1 MGLSSIVSTNI
12 QGTLDRI
19 YPENASF
26 TFDLFNNNLGVG
38 VSSPQYAIDIQT
50 TTGIRL
56 TGGTLN
62 ANAYGLV
69 SVQTQ
74 SLISTLPTSLYAPG
88 TIPLNALTSSGSG
101 ILPGISV
108 PTTALYG
115 TLNRALFAPSTIPL
129 IALQST
135 GVIYATQFVGDGGS
149 LSNLQLS
156 SLNTFGLEKTFL
168 PNTIP
173 LSTLA
178 STGQIWI
185 KNPDGAIYVPNFST
199 GTLYTNRLYPQSI
212 STGDIVT
219 QTLIASSFTTATFVA
234 SSISTILT
242 EAATLRAGEIYGDG
256 FYVRNLNPANLYTTI
271 PSEKFGYR
279 TISFDILNPY
289 GNFQVL
295 AGSVTLRAPTTASN
309 VDIQGTLVGSNIA
322 SFSSMVYAS
331 SFQGDGWNLSNLNVP
346 NRRDLQSTIVGLGQ
360 LYISSASLYS
370 TVQGLGETYVSTVS
384 LLSTVEGLGSA
395 GYVSSTQLLST
406 TTGLYTYISSF
417 IDPIELTSTVIGL
430 GSLSFISSI
439 GLDSKLNSTVVGLG
453 SANFV
458 STASL
463 VSTTIFLINSGSA
476 TAFTS
481 TVEGLG
487 SAGYVS
493 TASLISTTEY
503 LLSNAGGGIT
513 LRSTVEGLGSSGY
526 VSTLGN
532 PIYNDAWIQTNLIN
546 PPSPLTFGT
555 PVSKTSQIFIPWTY
569 PTQINVG
576 FQSSWLPV
584 INVFNSILSTNI
596 ITINPSTIISTLSNG
611 YVNYHNS
618 SNYITGVVLAKI
630 KGTSGIQSITF
641 PQDGL
646 TRSAFVYYE
655 PSLSSISTSGQ
666 FTAWYA
672 NYNVGSN
679 VTSTIFSPFVSPGAP
694 SVPQKLQSTSVT
706 SNSLNFYFS
715 TPQFVDVNDPTSIAT
730 ITQYDLSF
738 NSIPIPGLRYGTAQ
752 CNAQAPTVTS
762 PFSFVASPDSSAGQV
777 IQYAAANLFPDSTY
791 RFYVKAK
798 NSGGLYGP
806 QASTLGIST
815 SYLTPASV
823 TGPSFTSRYYSGT
836 VKRASDNATITTL
849 VNTNTDWTS
858 ATFIVPVQTLAARGS
873 QAIGTIAI
881 STFFTTPSTI
891 RGPTVFTNGFPAS
904 LPSSLTQSSMT
915 VSTTNV
921 YDNYAA
927 SIAAYQGFY
936 LNTSNNVTIKTGIF
950 QPNSTIYTFNT
961 VSYQSTSAGVTSNQ
975 TQQTF
980 YYDGSPGTA
989 TITDLT
995 FNYVTSPA
1003 PTNNYV
1009 SGVRVISGTPQFS
1022 TITGASNIG
1031 QWFYISPLVTLSN
1044 TIGTTITSITNT
1056 DTTSVISGFS
1066 NGQFLP
1072 ATRVV
1077 FSNALTANSL
1087 ATTYASSI
1095 KMTAV
1100 CSNVNMTS
1108 AQVTATNISSII
1120 DGPSVTLIGTTLPA
1134 VLQTLNSGTPAT
1146 GCRIWS
1152 FSSFDTTNIYVPP
1165 YIFGCNGTNYSYT
1178 NYLYDTATLHSYSLV
1193 DAAAPFPVVKELQV
1207 ANGYHVT
1214 KGTRADCYINY
1225 TNMKYNATSVNNVD
1239 YSVITT
1245 SGLRFATFGW
1255 KTASS
1260 GTNYSALSFTL
1271 TYSSAASSPLSL
1283 SNNLVIFTGTAEK
1296 LYVFYKVED
1305 QASLLPTNGTSAT
1318 SVWLDANGTLGT
1330 AASALTYYVDSTG
1343 NYTQIRG
1350 GVTSGATSNATS
1362 FTFPNVFIPSFATIG
1377 KDVRIFCRI
1386 GVPMNYN
1393 FAFTTISATLS

>member
-1 MGLSSIVSTNI
+1 MTEASFSTNELFLRSDRIAFGKIPPEVLVREERTIILPDTTGQRLFIGLSTLVSTNTY
-12 QGTLDRI
+12 GNLETI
-19 YPENASF
+19 YPGKASF
-26 TFDLFNNNLGVG
+26 TFDVLNNKFGIG
-38 VSSPQYAIDIQT
+38 VSSPQYSLDIQT
-50 TTGIRL
+50 TTGLRL
-56 TGGTLN
+56 SGGSLI
-62 ANAYGLV
+62 ANAFGLF

-74 SLISTLPTSLYAPG
+74 ALISTLPTSAFAPG
-88 TIPLNALTSSGSG
+88 TIPVTALASSGTS
-101 ILPGISV
+101 ILSGISV
-108 PTTALYG
+108 PTSALYG
-115 TLNRALFAPSTIPL
+115 KLAASFFANSTISL
-129 IALQST
+129 LSLQST
-135 GVIYATQFVGDGGS
+135 GTIYATQFIGGGAAITG
-149 LSNLQLS
+149 L
-156 SLNTFGLEKTFL
+156 SLNNI
-168 PNTIP
+168 NTTGIENLFSANTLS

-178 STGQIWI
+178 STGQIWLRNGSI
-185 KNPDGAIYVPNFST
+185 ISPYIST
-199 GTLYTNRLYPQSI
+199 GTLYTNTLYPTTI
-212 STGDIVT
+212 STGSIIT
-219 QTLIASSFTTATFVA
+219 GTLVASSFTVA
-234 SSISTILT
+234 SFTASTVSSIVIETGI
-242 EAATLRAGEIYGDG
+242 LRASQIYGDG
-256 FYVRNLNPANLYTTI
+256 YMITNLNPANITGTL
-271 PSEKFGYR
+271 PPERFGYR
-279 TISFDILNPY
+279 TISFDAINPY
-289 GNFQVL
+289 GNFLVQ
-295 AGSVTLRAPTTASN
+295 AGTVTLNAPTTASN
-309 VDIQGTLVGSNIA
+309 VVVQGSLTGSNIA

-331 SFQGDGWNLSNLNVP
+331 SFQGDGYNLSNLNVP
-346 NRRDLQSTIVGLGQ
+346 NWENLK
-360 LYISSASLYS
+360 S
-370 TVQGLGETYVSTVS
+370 TVA
-384 LLSTVEGLGSA
+384 GLGSA
-395 GYVSSTQLLST
+395 GY
-406 TTGLYTYISSF
+406 ISSLAA
-417 IDPIELTSTVIGL
+417 ITKELLISSIIGL
-430 GSLSFISSI
+430 GTA
-439 GLDSKLNSTVVGLG
+439 GY
-453 SANFV
+453 V

-463 VSTTIFLINSGSA
+463 VSTTEFLLANTGGL
-476 TAFTS
+476 TS
-481 TVEGLG
+481 TTVGLG
-487 SAGYVS
+487 TLGYVS
-493 TASLISTTEY
+493 TASLVSTTAY
-503 LLSNAGGGIT
+503 LLANSGGLT
-513 LRSTVEGLGSSGY
+513 STTIGLGTLGY
-526 VSTLGN
+526 VSTASLVSTTAYLLQNSGN
-532 PIYNDAWIQTNLIN
+532 DSWITTNLIN
-546 PPSPLTFGT
+546 PPSSLIFGT
-555 PVSKTSQIFIPWTY
+555 PISKSSQIFIPWTY
-569 PTQINVG
+569 PTQTNVG

-584 INVFNSILSTNI
+584 INNFNTIISTNI
-596 ITINPSTIISTLSNG
+596 VSINPSTIISTLSTG

-618 SNYITGVVLAKI
+618 SNYITGIVLAKI

-646 TRSAFVYYE
+646 QRSAYIYYE

-666 FTAWYA
+666 LTSWYG

-679 VTSTIFSPFVSPGAP
+679 VVSTIFTPFVAPGAP
-694 SVPQKLQSTSVT
+694 SVPQKLQSTNVT
-706 SNSLNFYFS
+706 SNSLSFYFS
-715 TPQFVDVNDPTSIAT
+715 TPQFADVNDPTSVAT

-738 NSIPIPGLRYGTAQ
+738 NSIPIPGLRYGTVQ
-752 CNAQAPTVTS
+752 CNAQAPTITT
-762 PFSFVASPDSSAGQV
+762 PFTFVASPDSSPGQV

-815 SYLTPASV
+815 SYLTPATV

-836 VKRASDNATITTL
+836 VKRASDNTTITTL

-858 ATFIVPVQTLAARGS
+858 ANFIVPVQTVAARGS
-873 QAIGTIAI
+873 QAIGIIAI

-927 SIAAYQGFY
+927 SITAYQGFY
-936 LNTSNNVTIKTGIF
+936 LNTSNNVTIKNSIF

-980 YYDGSPGTA
+980 HYDGSPGTA

-995 FNYVTSPA
+995 FNYATSPA

-1022 TITGASNIG
+1022 TITGASNLG
-1031 QWFYISPLVTLSN
+1031 QWFYVSPIVTLSN
-1044 TIGTTITSITNT
+1044 TIGTTVTSLTNT
-1056 DTTSVISGFS
+1056 DTTNVISGFS

-1087 ATTYASSI
+1087 ATTFASSI
-1095 KMTAV
+1095 IMTAV
-1100 CSNVNMTS
+1100 CSNVTMTS
-1108 AQVTATNISSII
+1108 AQITATNISSII
-1120 DGPSVTLIGTTLPA
+1120 DGPSVTLIGSTLPA

-1152 FSSFDTTNIYVPP
+1152 FSSFDTSNIYVPP

-1178 NYLYDTATLHSYSLV
+1178 NYLYDTATFHSYSLV
-1193 DAAAPFPVVKELQV
+1193 DAAAPFPLVKELQV

-1214 KGTRADCYINY
+1214 KGTRRDCYINY
-1225 TNMKYNATSVNNVD
+1225 TNMKYNATSVNNTD

-1260 GTNYSALSFTL
+1260 GTNYSALSFTI

-1283 SNNLVIFTGTAEK
+1283 NNNLVIFTGTAEK

-1305 QASLLPTNGTSAT
+1305 QVSLLPTNGTSAT

-1386 GVPMNYN
+1386 GIPMNYN

>member
-1 MGLSSIVSTNI
+1 MSNFSTNELFLRSDRIAFGKIPPEVAQSQERTIILPDLTGQRLFLGLSSIVSTNI
-12 QGTLDRI
+12 QGTLDAI

-26 TFDLFNNNLGVG
+26 TFDLLKNNLGIG
-38 VSSPQYAIDIQT
+38 VSSPQYALDIKT

-69 SVQTQ
+69 SIQTQ
-74 SLISTLPTSLYAPG
+74 ALISTLPTSVFAPG

-108 PTTALYG
+108 PTTALFG
-115 TLNRALFAPSTIPL
+115 TLNSKLFAPSTIPL

-185 KNPDGAIYVPNFST
+185 KNINGAIYVPTLST
-199 GTLYTNRLYPQSI
+199 GTLFTNLLYPQSI
-212 STGDIVT
+212 STSDIVT
-219 QTLIASSFTTATFVA
+219 QTLLASSFTTATFVA

-242 EAATLRAGEIYGDG
+242 EAAVLRAGEIYGEG
-256 FYVRNLNPANLYTTI
+256 YNITALNPANLYTTI
-271 PSEKFGYR
+271 PAEKFGYR

-289 GNFQVL
+289 GDFKVL

-309 VDIQGTLVGSNIA
+309 VDIQGVLSVSNIA

-331 SFQGDGWNLSNLNVP
+331 SFQGDGWNLSNLNV
-346 NRRDLQSTIVGLGQ
+346 T
-360 LYISSASLYS
+360 S
-370 TVQGLGETYVSTVS
+370 TVQGLGSSGYISS
-384 LLSTVEGLGSA
+384 L
-395 GYVSSTQLLST
+395 QLLST
-406 TTGLYTYISSF
+406 ASGIYTFINTYIN
-417 IDPIELTSTVIGL
+417 PEELTSTVIGL
-430 GSLSFISSI
+430 GSLTFISSLE
-439 GLDSKLNSTVVGLG
+439 LDAKLNSTLLGLG
-453 SANFV
+453 SANYV

-463 VSTTIFLINSGSA
+463 VSTTTSLILNGG
-476 TAFTS
+476 TNTRAFT
-481 TVEGLG
+481 
-487 SAGYVS
+487 
-493 TASLISTTEY
+493 
-503 LLSNAGGGIT
+503 
-513 LRSTVEGLGSSGY
+513 STVEGLGSSGY
-526 VSTLGN
+526 VSTPGN
-532 PIYNDAWIQTNLIN
+532 IIYSDAWIQANLIN
-546 PPSPLTFGT
+546 PPAPFTFGT
-555 PVSKTSQIFIPWTY
+555 PVSKSSQIFIPWTY

-584 INVFNSILSTNI
+584 INVFNSILSTNVI
-596 ITINPSTIISTLSNG
+596 AINPSTIISTLSNG

-618 SNYITGVVLAKI
+618 SNYITGIVLAKI
-630 KGTSGIQSITF
+630 KGTSGIQNITF

-646 TRSAFVYYE
+646 QRSAFVYYE

-666 FTAWYA
+666 LTAWYA
-672 NYNVGSN
+672 NYNLGSN
-679 VTSTIFSPFVSPGAP
+679 VASTIFSVFLAPGAP
-694 SVPQKLQSTSVT
+694 SAPQKLQSTNVT
-706 SNSLNFYFS
+706 SNSLSFYFS
-715 TPQFVDVNDPTSIAT
+715 TPRFVDVNDVTSVAT
-730 ITQYDLSF
+730 ITEYDLSF
-738 NSIPIPGLRYGTAQ
+738 NSVPIPGIRYGSAQ
-752 CNAQAPTVTS
+752 CNAQAPVVIPPYTFVTS
-762 PFSFVASPDSSAGQV
+762 PDSTAGQV
-777 IQYAAANLFPDSTY
+777 IQYAATNLFPDSTY
-791 RFYVKAK
+791 NFFVKAK
-798 NSGGLYGP
+798 NSGGLFGP
-806 QASTLGIST
+806 QASTFGIST
-815 SYLTPASV
+815 SYLTPAAV
-823 TGPSFTSRYYSGT
+823 TGPTFASRYYSGT
-836 VKRASDNATITTL
+836 VKRASDNLVVTTL
-849 VNTNTDWTS
+849 INTTTDWTS
-858 ATFIVPVQTLAARGS
+858 ANFIVPVQTVAARGS
-873 QAIGTIAI
+873 QGLGIVAI
-881 STFFTTPSTI
+881 STFFTSPSTI
-891 RGPTVFTNGFPAS
+891 RGPTVFTNGFPATI
-904 LPSSLTQSSMT
+904 PPSLTQSSMT

-921 YDNYAA
+921 YDNFAA

-936 LNTSNNVTIKTGIF
+936 LNTSNNVTIKSGIF

-980 YYDGSPGTA
+980 YYDSAPGTA

-1003 PTNNYV
+1003 PTNTYV

-1022 TITGASNIG
+1022 TITGASNLG
-1031 QWFYISPLVTLSN
+1031 QWFYISPIVTLSN
-1044 TIGTTITSITNT
+1044 TIGPTITSITNT
-1056 DTTSVISGFS
+1056 DTTNVISGFS

-1087 ATTYASSI
+1087 ATTFASSI
-1095 KMTAV
+1095 AMTAV

-1108 AQVTATNISSII
+1108 AQVSATNISSIV

-1134 VLQTLNSGTPAT
+1134 ALQTLNSGVPAT
-1146 GCRIWS
+1146 GSRIWS

-1178 NYLYDTATLHSYSLV
+1178 NYLYDTATFHSYSLV
-1193 DAAAPFPVVKELQV
+1193 DAAAPFPLVKELQV

-1214 KGTRADCYINY
+1214 KGTRKDCYINY

-1245 SGLRFATFGW
+1245 SDIRFASFAW
-1255 KTASS
+1255 RTASS

-1271 TYSSAASSPLSL
+1271 NYSSANSSPLSL

-1305 QASLLPTNGTSAT
+1305 QASILPTNGTSAT

-1377 KDVRIFCRI
+1377 KDVRILCRI

>member
-1 MGLSSIVSTNI
+1 MSNFSTNELFLRSDRIAFGKIPPEVAQSQERTIILPDLAGQRLFLGLSSIISTNT
-12 QGTLDRI
+12 QGTLDSI

-26 TFDLFNNNLGVG
+26 TFDLLKNNLGIG
-38 VSSPQYAIDIQT
+38 VSSPQYALDIKT
-50 TTGIRL
+50 TTGLRL

-69 SVQTQ
+69 SIQTQ
-74 SLISTLPTSLYAPG
+74 ALISTLPTSVYAPG

-108 PTTALYG
+108 PTSALFG
-115 TLNRALFAPSTIPL
+115 TFNSKLFAPSTIPL

-135 GVIYATQFVGDGGS
+135 GVIFATQFVGDGGS

-168 PNTIP
+168 PNTIA
-173 LSTLA
+173 LSTIA

-185 KNPDGAIYVPNFST
+185 KNIDGAIYVPTLST
-199 GTLYTNRLYPQSI
+199 ATIFTNYLYPQTV
-212 STGDIVT
+212 STSDIVT
-219 QTLIASSFTTATFVA
+219 QTLEASSFTTATFVA
-234 SSISTILT
+234 SSISTLMIATGNLT
-242 EAATLRAGEIYGDG
+242 ASKIYGDG
-256 FYVRNLNPANLYTTI
+256 YFITALNPANLITTI

-279 TISFDILNPY
+279 TISFDVLNPY
-289 GNFQVL
+289 GDFKVL
-295 AGSVTLRAPTTASN
+295 AGSVTLKAPTTASN
-309 VDIQGTLVGSNIA
+309 VDIQGVLSVSNIA

-331 SFQGDGWNLSNLNVP
+331 SFQGDGWNLSNLNV
-346 NRRDLQSTIVGLGQ
+346 T
-360 LYISSASLYS
+360 S
-370 TVQGLGETYVSTVS
+370 TVQGLGSSGYIS
-384 LLSTVEGLGSA
+384 SA
-395 GYVSSTQLLST
+395 QLLST
-406 TTGLYTYISSF
+406 ASGIYNFVNTYIN
-417 IDPIELTSTVIGL
+417 PEELT
-430 GSLSFISSI
+430 
-439 GLDSKLNSTVVGLG
+439 STVVGLG
-453 SANFV
+453 SLTFISSLELDAKLNSTLLGLGSANYV

-463 VSTTIFLINSGSA
+463 VSTTAFLLAN
-476 TAFTS
+476 
-481 TVEGLG
+481 
-487 SAGYVS
+487 
-493 TASLISTTEY
+493 
-503 LLSNAGGGIT
+503 GGGIT
-513 LRSTVEGLGSSGY
+513 LTSTVAGLGSSGY
-526 VSTLGN
+526 ISTPGN
-532 PIYNDAWIQTNLIN
+532 VIYSDAWIQANLIN
-546 PPSPLTFGT
+546 PPTLFSFGT
-555 PVSKTSQIFIPWTY
+555 PVSKSSQIFIPWTY

-584 INVFNSILSTNI
+584 INVFNSILSTNVI
-596 ITINPSTIISTLSNG
+596 AINPSTIISTLSSG

-618 SNYITGVVLAKI
+618 SNYITGIVLAKI
-630 KGTSGIQSITF
+630 KGTSGIQNITF

-646 TRSAFVYYE
+646 QRSAFVYYE

-666 FTAWYA
+666 LTAWYA
-672 NYNVGSN
+672 NYNLGSN
-679 VTSTIFSPFVSPGAP
+679 VASTIFGVFLAPGAP
-694 SVPQKLQSTSVT
+694 SAPQKLQSTSIT
-706 SNSLNFYFS
+706 SNSLSFYFS

-730 ITQYDLSF
+730 ITEYDLSF
-738 NSIPIPGLRYGTAQ
+738 NSVPIPGIRYGSPQ
-752 CNAQAPTVTS
+752 YNAQAPVITA
-762 PFSFVASPDSSAGQV
+762 PFSYVGSPDATAGQV
-777 IQYAAANLFPDSTY
+777 IQYPAINLFPDSTY
-791 RFYVKAK
+791 NFYVKAK
-798 NSGGLYGP
+798 NSGGLFGP

-815 SYLTPASV
+815 SYLTPTVV
-823 TGPSFTSRYYSGT
+823 TGPTFSSRYYGGT
-836 VKRASDNATITTL
+836 VKRVADNAAITTL
-849 VNTNTDWTS
+849 LNTNTDWTS
-858 ATFIVPVQTLAARGS
+858 ANFIVPVQTVAARGS
-873 QAIGTIAI
+873 QGIGIIAI

-891 RGPTVFTNGFPAS
+891 IGPTVFTNGFPAS
-904 LPSSLTQSSMT
+904 IPLSLTQSSMT

-921 YDNYAA
+921 YDNFAA

-936 LNTSNNVTIKTGIF
+936 LNTSNNVTIKSGIF
-950 QPNSTIYTFNT
+950 QPNSTIYTFKT
-961 VSYQSTSAGVTSNQ
+961 VSYQSTLGAVTSNQ

-980 YYDGSPGTA
+980 YYDTPQGTA
-989 TITDLT
+989 TVTDLT

-1003 PTNNYV
+1003 PTNTYV

-1022 TITGASNIG
+1022 TITGTFNLG

-1044 TIGTTITSITNT
+1044 IIGPTITSITNT
-1056 DTTSVISGFS
+1056 DTTNIISGLS

-1087 ATTYASSI
+1087 ATTFASSI
-1095 KMTAV
+1095 GMTAV
-1100 CSNVNMTS
+1100 CSNVATTS
-1108 AQVTATNISSII
+1108 ALLAAANISSIV

-1134 VLQTLNSGTPAT
+1134 ALQTLNSGVPAS

-1152 FSSFDTTNIYVPP
+1152 FSSFDTTNVYVPP

-1178 NYLYDTATLHSYSLV
+1178 NYLYDTATFHSYSLV
-1193 DAAAPFPVVKELQV
+1193 DAAAPFPLVKELQV

-1214 KGTRADCYINY
+1214 KGTRKDCYINY

-1239 YSVITT
+1239 YTTITT
-1245 SGLRFATFGW
+1245 SGIRFASFAW

-1260 GTNYSALSFTL
+1260 GTNYSALTFIL
-1271 TYSSAASSPLSL
+1271 NYSSASSSPLSL
-1283 SNNLVIFTGTAEK
+1283 SNNLVIFTGTPDK
-1296 LYVFYKVED
+1296 LYVFYKIED
-1305 QASLLPTNGTSAT
+1305 QASILPTNGTSAT

-1377 KDVRIFCRI
+1377 KDVRILCRI

>member
-1 MGLSSIVSTNI
+1 MVI
-12 QGTLDRI
+12 
-19 YPENASF
+19 E
-26 TFDLFNNNLGVG
+26 
-38 VSSPQYAIDIQT
+38 
-50 TTGIRL
+50 TGI
-56 TGGTLN
+56 
-62 ANAYGLV
+62 
-69 SVQTQ
+69 
-74 SLISTLPTSLYAPG
+74 
-88 TIPLNALTSSGSG
+88 
-101 ILPGISV
+101 
-108 PTTALYG
+108 
-115 TLNRALFAPSTIPL
+115 
-129 IALQST
+129 
-135 GVIYATQFVGDGGS
+135 
-149 LSNLQLS
+149 
-156 SLNTFGLEKTFL
+156 
-168 PNTIP
+168 
-173 LSTLA
+173 
-178 STGQIWI
+178 
-185 KNPDGAIYVPNFST
+185 
-199 GTLYTNRLYPQSI
+199 
-212 STGDIVT
+212 
-219 QTLIASSFTTATFVA
+219 
-234 SSISTILT
+234 
-242 EAATLRAGEIYGDG
+242 LRASQIYGDG
-256 FYVRNLNPANLYTTI
+256 YMITNLNPANITGTL
-271 PSEKFGYR
+271 PPERFGYR
-279 TISFDILNPY
+279 TISFDAINPY
-289 GNFQVL
+289 GNFLVQ
-295 AGSVTLRAPTTASN
+295 AGTVTLNAPTTASN
-309 VDIQGTLVGSNIA
+309 VVVQGFLTGSNIA

-331 SFQGDGWNLSNLNVP
+331 SFQGDGYNLSNLNVP
-346 NRRDLQSTIVGLGQ
+346 NWENLK
-360 LYISSASLYS
+360 S
-370 TVQGLGETYVSTVS
+370 TVA
-384 LLSTVEGLGSA
+384 GLGSA
-395 GYVSSTQLLST
+395 GY
-406 TTGLYTYISSF
+406 ISSLAA
-417 IDPIELTSTVIGL
+417 ITKELLTSSIIGL
-430 GSLSFISSI
+430 G
-439 GLDSKLNSTVVGLG
+439 TVGY
-453 SANFV
+453 V

-463 VSTTIFLINSGSA
+463 VSTTAFLLENAGGVSLTSTIVGLGTLGYISTASLVSTTAFLLENAGGASMTSTTVGLGTLGYVSTASLVSTTTGLLGQSGSNISSFS
-476 TAFTS
+476 TAFGSGGVNTAALLSSVIGLGSIGYISSAQLLSTTVGVYTFISSFVDPTELTSTIVGLGTFGYVSTMGLLSTASGLASYITSFIDPVELASTVAGLGSASFISTLQLNLTLTS
-481 TVEGLG
+481 TVQGLG

-493 TASLISTTEY
+493 TT
-503 LLSNAGGGIT
+503 
-513 LRSTVEGLGSSGY
+513 
-526 VSTLGN
+526 GN
-532 PIYNDAWIQTNLIN
+532 PIYNDSWITTNLIN
-546 PPSPLTFGT
+546 PPSSLIFGT
-555 PVSKTSQIFIPWTY
+555 PISKSSQIFIPWTY
-569 PTQINVG
+569 PTQTNVG

-584 INVFNSILSTNI
+584 INNFNTIISTNI
-596 ITINPSTIISTLSNG
+596 VSINPSTIISTLSTG

-618 SNYITGVVLAKI
+618 SNYITGIVLAKI

-646 TRSAFVYYE
+646 QRSAYIYYE

-666 FTAWYA
+666 LTSWYG

-679 VTSTIFSPFVSPGAP
+679 VVSTIFTPFVAPGAP
-694 SVPQKLQSTSVT
+694 SVPQKLQSTNVT
-706 SNSLNFYFS
+706 SNSLSFYFS
-715 TPQFVDVNDPTSIAT
+715 TPQFADVNDPTSVAT

-738 NSIPIPGLRYGTAQ
+738 NSIPIPGLRYGTEQ
-752 CNAQAPTVTS
+752 CNAQAPTITT
-762 PFSFVASPDSSAGQV
+762 PFTFVASPDSSAGQV

-815 SYLTPASV
+815 SYLTPATV

-836 VKRASDNATITTL
+836 VKRASDNTTITTL

-858 ATFIVPVQTLAARGS
+858 ANFIVPVQTVAARGS
-873 QAIGTIAI
+873 QAIGIIAI

-927 SIAAYQGFY
+927 SITAYRGFY
-936 LNTSNNVTIKTGIF
+936 LNTSNNVTIKNSIF

-980 YYDGSPGTA
+980 HYDGSPGTA

-995 FNYVTSPA
+995 FNYATSPA

-1022 TITGASNIG
+1022 TITGASNLG
-1031 QWFYISPLVTLSN
+1031 QWFYVSPIVTLSN
-1044 TIGTTITSITNT
+1044 TIGTTVTSLTNT
-1056 DTTSVISGFS
+1056 DTTNVISGFS

-1087 ATTYASSI
+1087 ATTFASSI
-1095 KMTAV
+1095 KMTSV
-1100 CSNVNMTS
+1100 CSNVTMTS
-1108 AQVTATNISSII
+1108 AQITATNISSII
-1120 DGPSVTLIGTTLPA
+1120 DGPSVTLIGSTLPA

-1152 FSSFDTTNIYVPP
+1152 FSSFDTSNIYVPP

-1178 NYLYDTATLHSYSLV
+1178 NYLYDTATFHSYSLV
-1193 DAAAPFPVVKELQV
+1193 DAAAPFPLVKELQV

-1214 KGTRADCYINY
+1214 KGTRRDCYINY
-1225 TNMKYNATSVNNVD
+1225 TNMKYNATSVNNTD

-1245 SGLRFATFGW
+1245 SDLRFATFGW

-1260 GTNYSALSFTL
+1260 GTNYSALSFTI

-1305 QASLLPTNGTSAT
+1305 QVSLLPTNGTSAT

-1386 GVPMNYN
+1386 GIPMNYN